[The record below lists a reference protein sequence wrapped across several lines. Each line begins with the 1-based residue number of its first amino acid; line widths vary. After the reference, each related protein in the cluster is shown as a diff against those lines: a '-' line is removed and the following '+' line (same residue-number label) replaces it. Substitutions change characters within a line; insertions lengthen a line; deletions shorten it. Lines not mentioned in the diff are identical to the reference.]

1 MSINYPSDT
10 IGGMSKIELTT
21 WFEHNLP
28 LDNKDGRGG
37 IRKLVQNVGVND
49 ANYSVAVRI
58 EKEHKICPVYSDWKS
73 MLSRAYSY
81 KRHKVQPTYENIIV
95 CDEWLSFSNF
105 RKWYIDN
112 YKEGYHLDKDL
123 LFFGNKK
130 YSPETCVFVPQ
141 WLNSFTLGRDKSRG
155 KYKIGVYW
163 NKRAGKF
170 QSACS
175 NPKTKKRDC
184 LGNFNDENQAHLAWV
199 TRKLELALELK
210 PEMDEIDSRIY
221 YTVIRIIKEKG
232 ES

>member
-1 MSINYPSDT
+1 MIMTSYPKNITKIN
-10 IGGMSKIELTT
+10 LTY

-28 LDNKDGRGG
+28 LYNKDNRGG
-37 IRKLVQNVGVND
+37 VRKLIHGVGVND

-58 EKEHKICPVYSDWKS
+58 RKEHNMCPVYSEWKS
-73 MLSRAYSY
+73 MLSRAYSHN
-81 KRHKVQPTYENIIV
+81 RHKVQPTYEDITV

-105 RKWYIDN
+105 RVWYIDN
-112 YKEGYHLDKDL
+112 YKEGYQLDKDL
-123 LFFGNKK
+123 LIFGNKK

-163 NKRAGKF
+163 NKRANKF

-175 NPKTKKRDC
+175 NPKTKKRDH
-184 LGNFNDENQAHLAWV
+184 LGYFNDENQAHLAWIM
-199 TRKLELALELK
+199 RKLELALELK

-232 ES
+232 EN